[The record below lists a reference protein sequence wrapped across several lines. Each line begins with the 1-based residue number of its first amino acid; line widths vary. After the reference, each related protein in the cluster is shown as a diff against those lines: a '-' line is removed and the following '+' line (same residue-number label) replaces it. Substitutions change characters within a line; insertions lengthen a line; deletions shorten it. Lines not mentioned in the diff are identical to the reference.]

1 MRTDPRA
8 NNNTSN
14 SPIAQRRIALGMTQ
28 KQLAE
33 TVGCYP
39 TDICRWE
46 LGRHIPRGDALLKLS
61 RALNCPMD
69 ELLKD

>member
-33 TVGCYP
+33 VIGT
-39 TDICRWE
+39 TQAMIARWE
-46 LGRHIPRGDALLKLS
+46 AAKHAPNGTTLMKLS
-61 RALNCPMD
+61 DALNCTMD
-69 ELLKD
+69 ELIKD